1 MKKKFQGKYIFCC
14 KLLDTSGIWRSCL
27 ASTLYSCWC
36 KMEELRSTTCDTKRE
51 LEPETGNVYKIK
63 AQNQPASWVSEKDQV
78 WEIMVFCA
86 TLVLRQTC
94 WWVEAWHFNLLV
106 SYPLEGLRCC
116 SSDDL
121 ENSVS
126 YHSWT
131 KHDGK
136 FNLLKDNFFK
146 VFADQKLNIK
156 TNKFKFKK
164 LGPVSQRFLYL
175 KI

>member
-14 KLLDTSGIWRSCL
+14 KLLVTSGIWGSFL

-36 KMEELRSTTCDTKRE
+36 KIEELRSTTCDTKKE

-126 YHSWT
+126 YHSQT

-136 FNLLKDNFFK
+136 FNLLKASFL
-146 VFADQKLNIK
+146 QSLCWPK
-156 TNKFKFKK
+156 TKYKNK
-164 LGPVSQRFLYL
+164 
-175 KI
+175 